1 MSPFTLFH
9 IDMATLNIQSPAFAH
24 NGYIP
29 AKYTCDGAGVNP
41 PLTFSDI
48 PEKAQTL
55 VLIIEDPD
63 APHGTFDHWLL
74 WNIAPTNAI
83 DENSAPGEQGLN
95 SRQQSGYTGPCPPQG
110 VHHYHFK
117 LFALDLTLDLPGG
130 VDKHT
135 LLKAMDGHVIG
146 TGELIGLY
154 KRQ

>member
-9 IDMATLNIQSPAFAH
+9 IDTATLNIQSPAFTH

-29 AKYTCDGAGVNP
+29 AKYTCDGTGVNP
-41 PLTFSDI
+41 PLTLGDI
-48 PEKAQTL
+48 PEKARTL
-55 VLIIEDPD
+55 ALIIEDPD
-63 APHGTFDHWLL
+63 APHGTFDHWLI
-74 WNIAPTNAI
+74 WNIAPTKTI
-83 DENSAPGEQGLN
+83 DENSAPGDEGLN
-95 SRQQSGYTGPCPPQG
+95 STQKNGYTGPCPPQG
-110 VHHYHFK
+110 AHHYHFR
-117 LFALDLTLDLPGG
+117 LFALDTILDLPGG